1 MEVLTLANVLSQ
13 EILLQRISNNFK
25 QNVILIGKYKNRR
38 EKVEL
43 CCQDCNHQWFASP
56 STFLYGFNCECPNCG
71 DHAPNKIK
79 VKCEYCGKIIFRH
92 PSDIK
97 NNQTGKFYCS
107 HECGNR
113 YKANQMHTPESN
125 NYRLKAMNQHN
136 HICACCGWN
145 EDERIL
151 EVHHIDDNRS
161 HNEIE
166 NLIILCPIC
175 HRKITL
181 GYYKLIDKQLIKI

>member
-1 MEVLTLANVLSQ
+1 MGNALSQ
-13 EILLQRISNNFK
+13 EIVQQRINDNFK
-25 QNVILIGKYKNRR
+25 QPVLLLSKYKNKR

-43 CCQDCNHQWFASP
+43 HCQDCNHKWLGSP
-56 STFLYGFNCECPNCG
+56 STFLYGSNCECPNCG
-71 DHAPNKIK
+71 EHAPKRIEM
-79 VKCEYCGKIIFRH
+79 KCEYCGIVIFRR

-97 NNQTGKFYCS
+97 SNQTGKFYCS
-107 HECGNR
+107 QKCGNR
-113 YKANQMHTPESN
+113 HKADQMHTPESN
-125 NYRLKAMNQHN
+125 SYRLKAMKQHL

-151 EVHHIDDNRS
+151 EVHHIDANRR

-175 HRKITL
+175 HRKITS